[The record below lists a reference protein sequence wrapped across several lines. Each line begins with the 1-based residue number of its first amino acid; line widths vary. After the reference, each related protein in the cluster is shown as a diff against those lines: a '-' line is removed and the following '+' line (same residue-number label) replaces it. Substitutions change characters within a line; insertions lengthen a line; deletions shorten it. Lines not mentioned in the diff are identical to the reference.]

1 MTYRADD
8 VVSGSSTPTIPLPWD
23 ARPVSSFI
31 SAKSGVNFVAST
43 WGTDPEAVPADPELE
58 DELDDPQAAAVASSA
73 NTATRTTAVERALR
87 FAGARW
93 VDLTA
98 SS

>member
-1 MTYRADD
+1 
-8 VVSGSSTPTIPLPWD
+8 
-23 ARPVSSFI
+23 
-31 SAKSGVNFVAST
+31 
-43 WGTDPEAVPADPELE
+43 VPADPELE